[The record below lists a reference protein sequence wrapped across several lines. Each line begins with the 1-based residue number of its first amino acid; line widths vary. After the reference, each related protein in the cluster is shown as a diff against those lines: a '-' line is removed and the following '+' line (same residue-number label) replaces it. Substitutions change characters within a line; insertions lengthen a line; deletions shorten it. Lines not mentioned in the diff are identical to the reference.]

1 MAVKG
6 QRNNE
11 GVMEVYEEGN
21 YVLTVD
27 RWTTAKEEN
36 FVRGD
41 VVFLDEAEATR
52 LGNGRAIAP
61 VGSMEA
67 RRAQI
72 QAIPDDDERKTKM
85 MLLDAEALE
94 EKAKKLRESAGEG
107 VEERKGA

>member
-1 MAVKG
+1 MVKG

-11 GVMEVYEEGN
+11 QVIEVYEEGN
-21 YVLTVD
+21 YVLLVD
-27 RWTTAKEEN
+27 RFTTSKEEQ

-52 LGNGRAIAP
+52 LGNGGAVAP

-72 QAIPDDDERKTKM
+72 QAIPDEDERRTKA

-94 EKAKKLRESAGEG
+94 QKAKRLRESVEGGEG
-107 VEERKGA
+107 VEERG